1 MAKLN
6 VIWSNRAKIKRFEIL
21 SFYNV
26 RNKSKEFP
34 KKLNQRINREIKL
47 LSKSPNIGIRTDIE
61 NVRGLIIDNIIL
73 YYEVVQNTIIILFLW
88 DSRQNPKDL
97 KIK

>member
-26 RNKSKEFP
+26 RNKSKEFS
-34 KKLNQRINREIKL
+34 KKLNQRNNREIKL

-88 DSRQNPKDL
+88 DSWQNPKDL

>member
-21 SFYNV
+21 SFYNS
-26 RNKSKEFP
+26 RNKSNKFS
-34 KKLNQRINREIKL
+34 KNLNHKINREIKL
-47 LSKSPNIGIRTDIE
+47 LSKYPNIGIKTDIE
-61 NVRGLIIDNIIL
+61 NVRGLIIDNIVL
-73 YYEVVQNTIIILFLW
+73 YYEITQNTIMVLFLW
-88 DSRQNPKDL
+88 DSRQNPMDL

>member
-26 RNKSKEFP
+26 RNKSKEFS

>member
-1 MAKLN
+1 MAELN

-21 SFYNV
+21 SFYNS
-26 RNKSKEFP
+26 RNKSNKFS

-47 LSKSPNIGIRTDIE
+47 LTKSPNIGIKTDIE
-61 NVRGLIIDNIIL
+61 NVRGLIIDNIVL
-73 YYEVVQNTIIILFLW
+73 YYEITQNTIMVLFLW
-88 DSRQNPKDL
+88 DSRQNPMDL

>member
-26 RNKSKEFP
+26 RNKSKEFS

-73 YYEVVQNTIIILFLW
+73 YYEVVQNTIIILFLR